1 MKNAICTTLGLIGGA
16 IATAI
21 GGFDMALQTLLIFM
35 VIDYLTGL
43 VIAGIFNKSEKT
55 EHGGLDSHVGW
66 KGLAKKCMTLLFVLI
81 AYRLDL
87 MLETN
92 YCRNAVIIAF
102 AVNELISITEN
113 AGIMGLPVPKVIMGA
128 IEVLKNKE
136 DSDK

>member
-1 MKNAICTTLGLIGGA
+1 MKNLICTIFGAVGGA
-16 IATAI
+16 IAAAV
-21 GGFDMALQTLLIFM
+21 GGFDMAFQTLLIFM
-35 VIDYLTGL
+35 IIDYLTGL
-43 VIAGIFNKSEKT
+43 VIAGVFCRSEKT

-87 MLETN
+87 MLNTN

-128 IEVLKNKE
+128 IEVLKNKGE
-136 DSDK
+136 KE